1 MKALLNRTAAAAR
14 TALVATLTPL
24 LEKNVIKTLSL
35 DVPFIFSMSRVIV
48 LGFALAMLRQ
58 IWRTGIAGWPEATL
72 SMAIVLALP
81 MFGALAHAK
90 PAEVIELSKT
100 LIARFGIGGSRPWT
114 MDHGP
119 WTKEPS
125 KYDDHRSDA

>member
-1 MKALLNRTAAAAR
+1 MKGLVVRIAAAAR
-14 TALVATLTPL
+14 VAMLATLTPL
-24 LEKNVIKTLSL
+24 LEKNVIKTLSV

-58 IWRTGIAGWPEATL
+58 IWRMGISGWPEATL

-81 MFGALAHAK
+81 MFGALAHVK
-90 PAEVIELSKT
+90 PNEVLELSKL
-100 LIARFGIGGSRPWT
+100 LISRFGIGGTRPWT

-125 KYDDHRSDA
+125 KFDDHREDA